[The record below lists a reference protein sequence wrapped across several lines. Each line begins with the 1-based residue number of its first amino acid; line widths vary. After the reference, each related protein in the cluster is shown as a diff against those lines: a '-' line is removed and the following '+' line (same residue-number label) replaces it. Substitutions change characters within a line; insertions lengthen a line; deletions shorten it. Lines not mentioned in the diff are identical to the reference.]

1 MTKTRRIAAATVLAA
16 LLLALGA
23 YWYWSPLLAVRE
35 LQSAAQQGD
44 AERFN
49 AHVDYTKLR
58 ESFKGQFAARLA
70 QKLGTPKDGDA
81 LSALGSMIGLGL
93 INQLV
98 DAMVRPETV
107 MAAMQSG
114 SLGNARSRRGDA
126 AVPVPSTPPATP
138 PDAAAGPQSA
148 PSAPPATPEPAPDAA
163 KSRWVIDRQ
172 GASRMTAYAVDPAR
186 PNEPDAD
193 RLGLVF
199 ERSGFADWKLTDI
212 RLPASTFRR

>member
-1 MTKTRRIAAATVLAA
+1 MTKNRKIAAAAVLAA

-49 AHVDYTKLR
+49 AHVDYPKLR

-81 LSALGSMIGLGL
+81 LSALGSMIGMGL

-98 DAMVRPETV
+98 DATVRPETV
-107 MAAMQSG
+107 MAAIQSG
-114 SLGNARSRRGDA
+114 SLGRSRRGDA
-126 AVPVPSTPPATP
+126 GAAPSSTLPAPPPGAG
-138 PDAAAGPQSA
+138 AGPQSA
-148 PSAPPATPEPAPDAA
+148 PPVAPDPAPEAR
-163 KSRWVIDRQ
+163 KTRWVIDRQ
-172 GASRMTAYAVDPAR
+172 GASRMTAYAVDPDR
-186 PNEPDAD
+186 PDEPDAD